1 MLANGAK
8 ETTTTTGT
16 GTVTL
21 SAVTGF
27 PRFSQV
33 LSVGTF
39 VDYAI
44 QDGNNWEWGV
54 GKLGASNTLERTLIT
69 AKFDGGT
76 YSKNPATG
84 LSLSGSAAVFCTLTA
99 ERAGAAGGGNTLST
113 WSSGLVSSAACV
125 QTTLPATT
133 VSLPGNLVIWVPFV
147 WPSGARRSINNLR
160 INITAT
166 GTATKVRIGILRPL
180 GGTLSSLQLLAQTED
195 IDVSTTG
202 TKVSSLAAPLAI
214 PEPRFMFVLLANGT
228 FTCRAADALVH
239 DPYIPVHGGGL
250 SYRVDIRNAQTDA
263 GWTEITNA
271 MLQRNWVSTEF
282 ESVRTPS
289 IFIGQA

>member
-54 GKLGASNTLERTLIT
+54 GKVAASNTLERTLIT
-69 AKFDGGT
+69 AKFEGGT

-84 LSLSGSAAVFCTLTA
+84 LSLSGSATVFCTPSADTFGIA
-99 ERAGAAGGGNTLST
+99 RGGNST
-113 WSSGLVSSAACV
+113 TGLAPGKIWSANIVFTSAAVAGQNCA
-125 QTTLPATT
+125 QNKLTY
-133 VSLPGNLVIWVPFV
+133 VPWV
-147 WPSGARRSINNLR
+147 WPSGVQR
-160 INITAT
+160 IIKSLSVNVMLAG
-166 GTATKVRIGILRPL
+166 GTKMRIGITEL
-180 GGTLSSLQLLAQTED
+180 GDQASEHRLIAQTAD
-195 IDVSTTG
+195 LDTSTTG
-202 TKVSSLAAPLAI
+202 IKTHTFSTPLYLPLDRYMMVLIFDGAPNLAGAQGIVP
-214 PEPRFMFVLLANGT
+214 
-228 FTCRAADALVH
+228 
-239 DPYIPVHGGGL
+239 DPYSAILTTALYPRTRAESFG
-250 SYRVDIRNAQTDA
+250 AFA
-263 GWTEITNA
+263 GWTEITTAMAQNA
-271 MLQRNWVSTEF
+271 DVASSDTLRQIIVI
-282 ESVRTPS
+282 V
-289 IFIGQA
+289 GQD

>member
-84 LSLSGSAAVFCTLTA
+84 LSLSGSATVFCTIHA
-99 ERAGAAGGGNTLST
+99 ETSGIGMGGGSLNRTRQSVLSAHMVKTSANQNNSGYTPGLANRVT
-113 WSSGLVSSAACV
+113 WF
-125 QTTLPATT
+125 
-133 VSLPGNLVIWVPFV
+133 PFV
-147 WPSGARRSINNLR
+147 WPAGVDRYSNGVRLSIFTASGTKMRVAIVEPGAP
-160 INITAT
+160 ITAT
-166 GTATKVRIGILRPL
+166 RI
-180 GGTLSSLQLLAQTED
+180 LAQTGD
-195 IDVSTTG
+195 IATNTTG
-202 TKVSSLAAPLAI
+202 DKSASFAAPVPMPLARYYLAVICDGTPTMLAAHAGL
-214 PEPRFMFVLLANGT
+214 M
-228 FTCRAADALVH
+228 
-239 DPYIPVHGGGL
+239 DPYILQSSGGYWPRGGA
-250 SYRVDIRNAQTDA
+250 SQSSTA
-263 GWTEITNA
+263 GWTEITEA
-271 MLQRNWVSTEF
+271 MVKDTIVNGEDRAQTDPMIAMV
-282 ESVRTPS
+282 
-289 IFIGQA
+289 QA